1 MSAERNENTNSQ
13 MVECKLSVGLLAG
26 RPVKQA
32 DTVMLGYPL
41 GLTMTPEV
49 RRNDLETY
57 EAVTDPRGPAM
68 TWVRRRSRSCHDLWR
83 LGTPEAAS
91 TKSFCVY
98 SI

>member
-1 MSAERNENTNSQ
+1 
-13 MVECKLSVGLLAG
+13 MVECKLSVGPLAG

-32 DTVMLGYPL
+32 DTVMLSYPL

-68 TWVRRRSRSCHDLWR
+68 TWVRRHSRSCHDLWR
-83 LGTPEAAS
+83 PGTPDAAF
-91 TKSFCVY
+91 TKSFHVY
-98 SI
+98 FI